1 MGASGSGKTSLL
13 NVLGQRIWLS
23 SGSKLLGKI
32 KCNNQIIKKNDFSK
46 FGAFVQQDDIL
57 LETFTP
63 EESLIF
69 AAKLMT
75 NLNKNEILKKV
86 NDLIMRLGLDNCRHT
101 RIGSQL
107 TGGISGG
114 ERKRASI
121 GYELITDPQVILC
134 DEPTSGLDSTT
145 SLKIIKM
152 LQQEAKDRQMTI
164 ICTIHQP
171 SSDIFNCFDRVLLL
185 HEGRQIYQG
194 KVKKIPMYLSNH
206 LACNIKSHQNPA
218 DFIIKM
224 AQAPHLCNPN
234 LTFEKLVHTYN
245 TY

>member
-1 MGASGSGKTSLL
+1 
-13 NVLGQRIWLS
+13 
-23 SGSKLLGKI
+23 
-32 KCNNQIIKKNDFSK
+32 
-46 FGAFVQQDDIL
+46 
-57 LETFTP
+57 
-63 EESLIF
+63 
-69 AAKLMT
+69 MT
-75 NLNKNEILKKV
+75 NLSKNEIVKKV

-145 SLKIIKM
+145 YLKIIKM

-185 HEGRQIYQG
+185 HEGR
-194 KVKKIPMYLSNH
+194 
-206 LACNIKSHQNPA
+206 
-218 DFIIKM
+218 
-224 AQAPHLCNPN
+224 
-234 LTFEKLVHTYN
+234 
-245 TY
+245 